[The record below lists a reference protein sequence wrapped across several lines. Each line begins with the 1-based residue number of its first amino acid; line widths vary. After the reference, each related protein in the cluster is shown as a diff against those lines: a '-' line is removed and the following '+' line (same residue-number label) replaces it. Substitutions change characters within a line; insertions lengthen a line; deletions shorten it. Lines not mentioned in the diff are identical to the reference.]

1 MASPSASGVT
11 KSRYDVFL
19 SFRGEDTRRSIVSHL
34 YAALVSRGIITFKD
48 DNRLEIGDHISDEL
62 YRAIE
67 GSDFAVVVLSE
78 NYATS
83 RWCLME
89 LQLIMELQMKGR
101 LGVFPVF
108 SGVEPFTVRHQ
119 LGSFDLKKYQHTED
133 ADKVPKWREVLK
145 LIAELSGVES
155 GLCIDE
161 ATMVGKIAEDISRRK
176 TLMHS
181 IDFRNIV
188 GLDTHMEGLM
198 PLLDMEDSNNDEVR
212 MIGIWGMGG
221 IGKTAIAKCLY
232 AKLKFQFEAS
242 YFTGDIK
249 GINRD
254 LDLQHLQK
262 ELLYST
268 LGENIKPWSVE
279 AGRVEIKARLEG
291 KNVLL
296 VLDGVDKVA
305 QIHALAKETRWFGR
319 GSRIVITTRDKGLLN
334 SCGVK
339 AIYEVKCLD
348 DEDSLL
354 MFKQIAFEG
363 GIPPSVDFE
372 QLSIRAA
379 QLAHGLPSAL
389 QAYALFLRGRAN
401 SHEEWEEAV
410 CGLESTPDEDIMEI
424 LKISYK
430 GLAERHQNA
439 FLHVACLFNGDTFQ
453 RVASLLDG
461 SRPESNLGIRVLAE
475 KSLINIT
482 NGYVILHKLVEQ
494 MGKKVMLDSG
504 KFLDDPERIHNA
516 LDYQAGTGQTECFS
530 LHTCEMTC
538 SFSMKTS
545 VFNHMRGLKFFKVYK
560 HVGDR
565 ESRLQVILDDGHHNI
580 PYALRLLH
588 WDAFPL
594 STLPLIQEAY
604 FLVELNLR
612 HSNLETLWTGTQVF
626 QNLKKLDVSGSKNL
640 KELPVLSYI
649 QNLDELILEQCLRLK
664 GIPKSIGKR
673 STLGRFNLSYY
684 GGPKSPIGVVI
695 RKVSETQ
702 CITLEF
708 PTAKLD
714 MELMNISIV
723 GDIKFHFSA
732 GCEGYAEYFSFSSEK
747 NIHGTRKVSV
757 RQDPRLIS
765 EFNKSTSLNIRRF
778 SYKENSR
785 PVTFNSFPYIPG
797 LEELQLVNLNI
808 QKLSDGIGH
817 FEFLEKL
824 DFSGN
829 DFEKLPE
836 DMNRLSRLKTLC
848 LRNCRNLKELP
859 ELTQVQSLILSNC
872 RNLRLLVR
880 LSDAIQDPG
889 MYCLLELSLDN
900 CKNVKS
906 LSDQLSHFTKL
917 TFLDLSSHDF
927 KTLPSSISDL
937 TSLVTLCLNNC
948 KKLKSLEELPQSLQ
962 FLDAQGCDSLEAD
975 VLEHLK
981 RRLNGEVQAQPRSA
995 CFQET
1000 EMPSFER
1007 DHQSTKSRLP
1017 KFLRF
1022 SYF

>member
-1 MASPSASGVT
+1 M
-11 KSRYDVFL
+11 YDVFL
-19 SFRGEDTRRSIVSHL
+19 SFRGKDTRYSIVSHL

-48 DNRLEIGDHISDEL
+48 DKRLEIGDHISDEL

-108 SGVEPFTVRHQ
+108 NGVEPSTVRHQ
-119 LGSFDLKKYQHTED
+119 LGSFDLKRYQRPED
-133 ADKVPKWREVLK
+133 ADKVPKWREALK
-145 LIAELSGVES
+145 LIADLSGVES

-161 ATMVGKIAEDISRRK
+161 ATMVGKIVDDISRRK
-176 TLMHS
+176 AMMQK

-188 GLDTHMEGLM
+188 GVDTHLQDLKS
-198 PLLDMEDSNNDEVR
+198 LLDMDSNNDE
-212 MIGIWGMGG
+212 
-221 IGKTAIAKCLY
+221 
-232 AKLKFQFEAS
+232 
-242 YFTGDIK
+242 
-249 GINRD
+249 
-254 LDLQHLQK
+254 LQK

-268 LGENIKPWSVE
+268 VGENIKPWSVE
-279 AGRVEIKARLEG
+279 AGRVEVQARLEG
-291 KNVLL
+291 KKVLL
-296 VLDGVDKVA
+296 VIDGVDKVV

-319 GSRIVITTRDKGLLN
+319 GSRIIITTRDRGLLN

-348 DEDSLL
+348 DKDSLL

-363 GIPPSVDFE
+363 DSPPSVDFE

-389 QAYALFLRGRAN
+389 QAYALFLRGRN
-401 SHEEWEEAV
+401 NTHEEWEEAV

-430 GLAERHQNA
+430 GLAEPHQNA

-461 SRPESNLGIRVLAE
+461 SRPERNLGIRVLAE

-482 NGYVILHKLVEQ
+482 NGYVILHNLVEQ
-494 MGKKVMLDSG
+494 MGRKVMLDSG
-504 KFLDDPERIHNA
+504 KFLGDPEKIQGA
-516 LDYQAGTGQTECFS
+516 LDYQEGTGQTECFS

-538 SFSMKTS
+538 AFSMKTS
-545 VFNHMRGLKFFKVYK
+545 VFNHMRGLKFFMVYK

-580 PYALRLLH
+580 PYSLRLLH

-612 HSNLETLWTGTQVF
+612 HSNLETLWSGTQVF
-626 QNLKKLDVSGSKNL
+626 RNLKKLDVTGSKNL
-640 KELPVLSYI
+640 KQLPVLSYI
-649 QNLDELILEQCLRLK
+649 QNLDELILEQCMRLT

-673 STLGRFNLSYY
+673 STLGRLNLSYY
-684 GGPKSPIGVVI
+684 GGPKTPMGVVI

-714 MELMNISIV
+714 LELMNISIA

-732 GCEGYAEYFSFSSEK
+732 GCEGYAEYFSFCSEQK
-747 NIHGTRKVSV
+747 VHGTRTVSV
-757 RQDPRLIS
+757 HQAPRLIS

-785 PVTFNSFPYIPG
+785 PVTFHNFPYISG
-797 LEELQLVNLNI
+797 LEELKLVNLNI
-808 QKLSDGIGH
+808 QKLSDAIGH

-829 DFEKLPE
+829 DFESLPE

-848 LRNCRNLKELP
+848 LRNCSKLEELP
-859 ELTQVQSLILSNC
+859 ELKQVQSLTLSNC
-872 RNLRLLVR
+872 RSLRSLVKP
-880 LSDAIQDPG
+880 SDAIQDPSI
-889 MYCLLELSLDN
+889 YCLLELCLDN

-917 TFLDLSSHDF
+917 TFLDMSSHDF
-927 KTLPSSISDL
+927 KTLPSSIRDL
-937 TSLVTLCLNNC
+937 TSLVTICLNNC
-948 KKLKSLEELPQSLQ
+948 KKLKSLEELPPSLQ
-962 FLDAQGCDSLEAD
+962 FLDAEGCDSLDAD
-975 VLEHLK
+975 ALEHFK
-981 RRLNGEVQAQPRSA
+981 GRLNKEVPAQPQVA

-1000 EMPSFER
+1000 EMLSYER
-1007 DHQSTKSRLP
+1007 QGSKSRLP
-1017 KFLRF
+1017 KFLCCSHF
-1022 SYF
+1022 